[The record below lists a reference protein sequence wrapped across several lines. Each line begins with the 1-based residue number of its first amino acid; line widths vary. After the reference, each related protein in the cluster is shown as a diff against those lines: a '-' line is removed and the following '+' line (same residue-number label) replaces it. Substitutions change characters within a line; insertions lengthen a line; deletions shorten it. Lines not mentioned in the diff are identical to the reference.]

1 MQKPDINDDDYCAV
15 EYEHALALQHLEN
28 LTIGDFA
35 ADGIL
40 IRVEDPAYALGLA
53 RGRKEAEGSV

>member
-1 MQKPDINDDDYCAV
+1 MQKPDINDDDYCAL
-15 EYEHALALQHLEN
+15 EHEHASALRDLEN

-35 ADGIL
+35 AEGIL
-40 IRVEDPAYALGLA
+40 IRIQDHAYALGLA